1 MSMIRPQ
8 PARRMTRR
16 STSRGGG
23 ASGGGFTLI
32 EVLIAI
38 GIFAIGLIAVA
49 SIFPVAILLQKQTV
63 QEIEATHFGENAR
76 AIVAVRGF
84 VESESVWDAFDND
97 ADVASPTIDGPDVV
111 TPLPAGAMA
120 DWSLADRSYNA
131 LEPTDERRVFWVP
144 LCYDSDPSGDNAWQV
159 FVFVVRGER
168 DATYDRSSGTYANP
182 STDPDYVPSVRR
194 MTVDITGGTRLTNFD
209 GNGADSNNPRLIRP
223 GESIVDQDGF
233 VYKVSDADND
243 GITVDGVIPGSGTI
257 NIWYA
262 APASPGESS
271 TFVKLI
277 TLIDSDGADEGDGD
291 IIRSTP

>member
-76 AIVAVRGF
+76 AIVAAKGF
-84 VESESVWDAFDND
+84 VSGSWSLIAND
-97 ADVASPTIDGPDVV
+97 GNGVV
-111 TPLPAGAMA
+111 EKMEELTGDDPMD
-120 DWSLADRSYNA
+120 DWSLADRSYNT
-131 LEPTDERRVFWVP
+131 LESTDERRVFWTP
-144 LCYDSDPSGDNAWQV
+144 LCFDSDPSSDNAWQV
-159 FVFVVRGER
+159 FVFVVRSER
-168 DATYDRSSGTYANP
+168 DMSYGTPGSNAAIAN
-182 STDPDYVPSVRR
+182 SLDPAYVPRVKR
-194 MTVDITGGTRLTNFD
+194 MNVTINGLNRFDFTND
-209 GNGADSNNPRLIRP
+209 PRVLRP
-223 GESIVDQDGF
+223 GERIVDAAGTI
-233 VYKVSDADND
+233 YTIHEADD
-243 GITVDGVIPGSGTI
+243 SGVEVDGAIPDDLDNNGTPDSTI
-257 NIWYA
+257 DIWYA

-277 TLIDSDGADEGDGD
+277 TLIDSEGADVGEGDGD